1 MSIKSIDLICIFLY
15 NKGAEMKKEMCEQL
29 TVLKKIRKKGKVNGY
44 DVDLAEAQ
52 AKDYLSMKTRLDNIE
67 IDVSAIKTEQ
77 ARQGGMIEAIFN
89 RLNSPIEQE
98 RKDGIIWNEIR
109 IALKSWKGWTLIIFF
124 LMSVALAGEKI
135 LQLLKWIPTGA

>member
-1 MSIKSIDLICIFLY
+1 
-15 NKGAEMKKEMCEQL
+15 MKKEMCEQL

-52 AKDYLSMKTRLDNIE
+52 AKDYMSMKRRLDQIE
-67 IDVSAIKTEQ
+67 TTVDSIQKKQIEQ
-77 ARQGGMIEAIFN
+77 DAKFDLIIQ
-89 RLNSPIEQE
+89 RLNSPVEQE

-109 IALKSWKGWTLIIFF
+109 LALKSWKGWALIIFF

-135 LQLLKWIPTGA
+135 SQLLHWLPTGV